1 MKNSRGFCLVQ
12 ELVCF
17 CLTAVLLATAIQG
30 FYRSNYLLNESLEL
44 QQAVQAA
51 QQVLAGEEYSG
62 RFDVTQ
68 RISSGSTECLAVQE
82 VQAAYGK
89 VRVTLIRALPTAEGL
104 SASGAAAGT
113 FKATGTAG
121 LSFGRLQDELQ
132 LQEARRHILA
142 QLEKIVCYDAQ
153 SVRLQTDG
161 KISCRMLEGCK
172 QVTVYSDKQGIY
184 QRTRTNKGTGVNPV
198 SLEEVGVFGWQV
210 RRCSPQMLC
219 VSFDLYRNGRS
230 MRVTQYFI
238 CYSARITD
246 DA

>member
-104 SASGAAAGT
+104 SADGGAVGITSGNSAGDV
-113 FKATGTAG
+113 G
-121 LSFGRLQDELQ
+121 L
-132 LQEARRHILA
+132 
-142 QLEKIVCYDAQ
+142 
-153 SVRLQTDG
+153 
-161 KISCRMLEGCK
+161 
-172 QVTVYSDKQGIY
+172 
-184 QRTRTNKGTGVNPV
+184 
-198 SLEEVGVFGWQV
+198 
-210 RRCSPQMLC
+210 
-219 VSFDLYRNGRS
+219 
-230 MRVTQYFI
+230 
-238 CYSARITD
+238 
-246 DA
+246 

>member
-62 RFDVTQ
+62 RFVVTQ
-68 RISSGSTECLAVQE
+68 RISSGSADGLAVQE

-104 SASGAAAGT
+104 SADGAAVGITSGNSAG
-113 FKATGTAG
+113 
-121 LSFGRLQDELQ
+121 
-132 LQEARRHILA
+132 
-142 QLEKIVCYDAQ
+142 DA
-153 SVRLQTDG
+153 
-161 KISCRMLEGCK
+161 C
-172 QVTVYSDKQGIY
+172 
-184 QRTRTNKGTGVNPV
+184 
-198 SLEEVGVFGWQV
+198 F
-210 RRCSPQMLC
+210 
-219 VSFDLYRNGRS
+219 
-230 MRVTQYFI
+230 
-238 CYSARITD
+238 
-246 DA
+246 

>member
-68 RISSGSTECLAVQE
+68 RISSGSADGLAVQE

-89 VRVTLIRALPTAEGL
+89 VRVTLIRALPKAEGL
-104 SASGAAAGT
+104 SADGAAVGITSGSSAGDIG
-113 FKATGTAG
+113 F
-121 LSFGRLQDELQ
+121 
-132 LQEARRHILA
+132 
-142 QLEKIVCYDAQ
+142 
-153 SVRLQTDG
+153 
-161 KISCRMLEGCK
+161 
-172 QVTVYSDKQGIY
+172 
-184 QRTRTNKGTGVNPV
+184 
-198 SLEEVGVFGWQV
+198 
-210 RRCSPQMLC
+210 
-219 VSFDLYRNGRS
+219 
-230 MRVTQYFI
+230 
-238 CYSARITD
+238 
-246 DA
+246 

>member
-62 RFDVTQ
+62 RFAVTQ
-68 RISSGSTECLAVQE
+68 RISSGSADGLAVQE

-104 SASGAAAGT
+104 SADGAAVGITSGSSAGDV
-113 FKATGTAG
+113 G
-121 LSFGRLQDELQ
+121 L
-132 LQEARRHILA
+132 
-142 QLEKIVCYDAQ
+142 
-153 SVRLQTDG
+153 
-161 KISCRMLEGCK
+161 
-172 QVTVYSDKQGIY
+172 
-184 QRTRTNKGTGVNPV
+184 
-198 SLEEVGVFGWQV
+198 
-210 RRCSPQMLC
+210 
-219 VSFDLYRNGRS
+219 
-230 MRVTQYFI
+230 
-238 CYSARITD
+238 
-246 DA
+246 

>member
-104 SASGAAAGT
+104 SASGAAVGT
-113 FKATGTAG
+113 FAG
-121 LSFGRLQDELQ
+121 SSAG
-132 LQEARRHILA
+132 
-142 QLEKIVCYDAQ
+142 DAC
-153 SVRLQTDG
+153 L
-161 KISCRMLEGCK
+161 
-172 QVTVYSDKQGIY
+172 
-184 QRTRTNKGTGVNPV
+184 
-198 SLEEVGVFGWQV
+198 
-210 RRCSPQMLC
+210 
-219 VSFDLYRNGRS
+219 
-230 MRVTQYFI
+230 
-238 CYSARITD
+238 
-246 DA
+246 

>member
-68 RISSGSTECLAVQE
+68 RISSGSIDGLAVQE

-104 SASGAAAGT
+104 SASGAAVGT
-113 FKATGTAG
+113 FAG
-121 LSFGRLQDELQ
+121 SSAGD
-132 LQEARRHILA
+132 
-142 QLEKIVCYDAQ
+142 
-153 SVRLQTDG
+153 
-161 KISCRMLEGCK
+161 
-172 QVTVYSDKQGIY
+172 
-184 QRTRTNKGTGVNPV
+184 
-198 SLEEVGVFGWQV
+198 VG
-210 RRCSPQMLC
+210 L
-219 VSFDLYRNGRS
+219 
-230 MRVTQYFI
+230 
-238 CYSARITD
+238 
-246 DA
+246 

>member
-68 RISSGSTECLAVQE
+68 RISSGSTDGLTVQE

-89 VRVTLIRALPTAEGL
+89 VRVTLIRELPTAEGL
-104 SASGAAAGT
+104 SADGAAVGITSGNSAG
-113 FKATGTAG
+113 
-121 LSFGRLQDELQ
+121 D
-132 LQEARRHILA
+132 
-142 QLEKIVCYDAQ
+142 VC
-153 SVRLQTDG
+153 
-161 KISCRMLEGCK
+161 
-172 QVTVYSDKQGIY
+172 
-184 QRTRTNKGTGVNPV
+184 
-198 SLEEVGVFGWQV
+198 F
-210 RRCSPQMLC
+210 
-219 VSFDLYRNGRS
+219 
-230 MRVTQYFI
+230 
-238 CYSARITD
+238 
-246 DA
+246 

>member
-89 VRVTLIRALPTAEGL
+89 VRVTLIRALPRAVGL
-104 SASGAAAGT
+104 AASGAAAGT
-113 FKATGTAG
+113 FAG
-121 LSFGRLQDELQ
+121 SSAG
-132 LQEARRHILA
+132 
-142 QLEKIVCYDAQ
+142 DA
-153 SVRLQTDG
+153 
-161 KISCRMLEGCK
+161 C
-172 QVTVYSDKQGIY
+172 
-184 QRTRTNKGTGVNPV
+184 
-198 SLEEVGVFGWQV
+198 F
-210 RRCSPQMLC
+210 
-219 VSFDLYRNGRS
+219 
-230 MRVTQYFI
+230 
-238 CYSARITD
+238 
-246 DA
+246 

>member
-62 RFDVTQ
+62 RFAVTQ
-68 RISSGSTECLAVQE
+68 RISSGSADGLAVQE

-104 SASGAAAGT
+104 SADGAAVGITYGSSAGDIG
-113 FKATGTAG
+113 F
-121 LSFGRLQDELQ
+121 
-132 LQEARRHILA
+132 
-142 QLEKIVCYDAQ
+142 
-153 SVRLQTDG
+153 
-161 KISCRMLEGCK
+161 
-172 QVTVYSDKQGIY
+172 
-184 QRTRTNKGTGVNPV
+184 
-198 SLEEVGVFGWQV
+198 
-210 RRCSPQMLC
+210 
-219 VSFDLYRNGRS
+219 
-230 MRVTQYFI
+230 
-238 CYSARITD
+238 
-246 DA
+246 